1 MGTSNTVQQREA
13 IPKKM
18 EPSSK
23 SHHRSC
29 HHYKILGIY
38 RLKVFA
44 VEKGCAMETLYDSSV
59 GGPRN
64 SYKLP

>member
-1 MGTSNTVQQREA
+1 MFLLSQNLENYVQLSHLCMGTSNTVQQREA

-29 HHYKILGIY
+29 HHYKILGI
-38 RLKVFA
+38 
-44 VEKGCAMETLYDSSV
+44 TL
-59 GGPRN
+59 
-64 SYKLP
+64 